1 MGAPNIVGGRVPVLT
16 EHERFKSRSWLRFWV
31 GLGVA
36 GLIHL
41 LLFLWGPGLRPAE
54 FSSGVG
60 KREMQALHLTPVEVI
75 EKREVR
81 RPAPPLP
88 PVIGSPVR
96 RSRTTTPPARHVL
109 ETGIVPRA
117 PRPPAVVEPGEEIAE
132 WVEAA
137 HEMASSVPAVEVP
150 PLPAPAPALAEGVP
164 GLREYRH
171 VNALMEK
178 PDLVNRGQVRRALI
192 QEYPRELQ
200 RDRVEGSVLVWFWID
215 EKGKIQHYEIRASSG
230 HMALDT
236 AAERVIPKMKF
247 RPAKERGKAVPVIVA
262 LPITFEVE

>member
-1 MGAPNIVGGRVPVLT
+1 MGAPDMVSGRNPVLT
-16 EHERFKSRSWLRFWV
+16 EHERFKSRSRLRFWV
-31 GLGVA
+31 GMGVA
-36 GLIHL
+36 GLLHM
-41 LLFLWGPGLRPAE
+41 LLFLRGPGLRPVE

-60 KREMQALHLTPVEVI
+60 KQEMQALRLTSVEVI
-75 EKREVR
+75 ERQEIR
-81 RPAPPLP
+81 RPAPPP
-88 PVIGSPVR
+88 PPLRGTPVR
-96 RSRTTTPPARHVL
+96 RSGSATTSPARRVV
-109 ETGIVPRA
+109 ETGLVPRA
-117 PRPPAVVEPGEEIAE
+117 PSPPAVVEPGEEIAE

-137 HEMASSVPAVEVP
+137 REMASSVPAVEVP
-150 PLPAPAPALAEGVP
+150 SLPAPAPTEGIP
-164 GLREYRH
+164 GLSEYRH
-171 VNALMEK
+171 VNALMQK
-178 PDLVNRGQVRRALI
+178 PELVNRGQIRRALLR
-192 QEYPRELQ
+192 EYPRELQ